1 MKLGTK
7 STRKKL
13 IQKLDTIVSLI
24 VRARD
29 ERCVTP
35 TDKCTKVLQ
44 CSHLIKRGKLPT
56 RFDLANCNCQCSYH
70 NYLHNNYPEIYT
82 EWWLNRYGQEA
93 YNSLIKTSQQLW
105 KPSIAELESL
115 LEHLNKIYNTYIS

>member
-29 ERCVTP
+29 GHCVTP
-35 TDKCTKVLQ
+35 TEKCTKVLQ

-56 RFDLANCNCQCSYH
+56 RFDLDNCNCQCSYH

-82 EWWLNRYGQEA
+82 EWWLNKYGQEA
-93 YNSLIKTSQQLW
+93 YNKLISDSQRIW
-105 KPSIAELESL
+105 KPSNAELESL
-115 LEHLNKIYNTYIS
+115 LEHLTKIYNTYEG

>member
-1 MKLGTK
+1 MKLGPK

-29 ERCVTP
+29 GHCVTP

-93 YNSLIKTSQQLW
+93 YNELIKTSQQLW